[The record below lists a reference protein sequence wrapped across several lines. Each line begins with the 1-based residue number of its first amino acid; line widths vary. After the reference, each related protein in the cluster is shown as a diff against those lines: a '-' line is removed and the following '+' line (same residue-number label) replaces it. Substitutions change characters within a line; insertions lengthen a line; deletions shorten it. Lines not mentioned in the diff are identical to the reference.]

1 MTYSSGS
8 AFCSI
13 SHDDTHTVAFYIPIS
28 VDVQPAAESRD
39 ARGPEANQKQQ
50 RRADETA
57 QPEAEHDLQN
67 KKLKVTFAICHGQ
80 R

>member
-8 AFCSI
+8 SFCFI
-13 SHDDTHTVAFYIPIS
+13 NHDDTHIVAFYIPIS
-28 VDVQPAAESRD
+28 VDVQPAAEGRD

-50 RRADETA
+50 RREDETEK
-57 QPEAEHDLQN
+57 PVDEHDLQN